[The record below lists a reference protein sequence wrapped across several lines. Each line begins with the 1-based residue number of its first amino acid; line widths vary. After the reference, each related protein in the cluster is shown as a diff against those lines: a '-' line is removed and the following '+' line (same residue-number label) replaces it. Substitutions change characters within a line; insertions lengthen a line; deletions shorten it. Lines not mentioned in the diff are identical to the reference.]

1 MGPFTYAFNSPVIWK
16 STGFTQG
23 AGHGALFQDMG
34 GRWWKIDTC
43 RVRGF
48 NRRLVL
54 VPAMFDEKGDLYTN
68 TVLSD
73 HPFYVPERSKDP
85 FANPG
90 PGWML
95 LSYEKRATA
104 SSNPGG
110 AALAFNERIQDSWI
124 PATDDPGE
132 WLQVDLGKV
141 YAVRSVQVNFDD
153 VKCRRGGRA
162 ADEAYRYILEFSQDG
177 EHWHMMLDRRGAK
190 ANRQHEYVEF
200 AEKVGARYVRLTN
213 KGAVPGGG
221 RFAICALRVFGE
233 GGGSSPQAVD
243 MDGVYADRRADDNRA
258 AGLEWPAARGAQGY
272 VIRLGLS
279 PDRLF
284 HHYIVYGRRS
294 YVVRS
299 LTRGLDY
306 FFTVDAFNESGV
318 TRGTKVVSLK
328 ATEPMRGG
336 YDVNGNNPAIAGRAD
351 CASVAEAES
360 AKFGG
365 AGVRTAYE
373 VRASGAKAVAGLGT
387 RGTFAAFADVKGAGA
402 REGTLR
408 ISYST
413 QTGAKVSV
421 KVNGAATTV
430 SLPKTTGWPTFST
443 VDVPVKGLA
452 AKNTVRIEG
461 MGERF
466 HLDWIGLLK

>member
-1 MGPFTYAFNSPVIWK
+1 
-16 STGFTQG
+16 
-23 AGHGALFQDMG
+23 MG

-54 VPAMFDEKGDLYTN
+54 VPAMFDEKGNLYTN

-73 HPFYVPERSKDP
+73 HPFYVPSRSKDP
-85 FANPG
+85 FGSPG

-104 SSNPGG
+104 SSNPGA

-221 RFAICALRVFGE
+221 RFAVCALRVFGE
-233 GGGSSPQAVD
+233 GGGSAPQAVD

-336 YDVNGNNPAIAGRAD
+336 YDVDGNNPAIAGRAD

-373 VRASGAKAVAGLGT
+373 VRASGAKAVAGLGAC
-387 RGTFAAFADVKGAGA
+387 GTFAAFADVKGAGA